1 MNSTAVIKSSP
12 LELIRLRLDF
22 ILSNME
28 RPDPLYPFL
37 PDYEEELNK
46 LFTSK
51 FTFPRQVINRANDL
65 LKRIVNGVVKPPP
78 PKKSIIEI
86 LEEAYEVR
94 YKEIL
99 TNLDQYPPDE
109 SRLTLALEL
118 FLGNR
123 PATSNYTASQNNPQ

>member
-1 MNSTAVIKSSP
+1 M
-12 LELIRLRLDF
+12 
-22 ILSNME
+22 
-28 RPDPLYPFL
+28 
-37 PDYEEELNK
+37 
-46 LFTSK
+46 
-51 FTFPRQVINRANDL
+51 INRANDL
-65 LKRIVNGVVKPPP
+65 LKSIVEDGVKPPP
-78 PKKSIIEI
+78 PKKPIIEI

-123 PATSNYTASQNNPQ
+123 PATSNYKASKITRSKADVKYLDLTAEIILAEKKAKPFPTAFLIDVEQHHKAVPPA